1 VTPFGPAW
9 ENLTLQALKDFLRD
23 APAEPLLWECKR
35 ELRAASVRKAVC
47 GLSNGHDTGY
57 LILGADPADGEG
69 WRLTPIAF
77 SSDDPPSAITDL
89 LAGGGVTPYPDGLD
103 VREFPADGGHVV
115 VVRVPPVATPP
126 SNVGGTVYERV
137 SGKTIPVTD
146 PARLAALFS
155 RGDAARATAQA
166 NAHRA
171 AHANLLAEPS
181 LDAQFSLGLAATAYR
196 PDIASRLFTE
206 QFLAE
211 VRSVIAK
218 TVAFDPL
225 VGGQPVFVVDVAQDS
240 VTIGTNATHRLGW
253 TLRVRSS
260 WDGVIGVYWRIDVE
274 RAEPESIVN
283 EPLRA
288 AWKLAERLLEAIG
301 GVGPRYMHLI
311 PVGGLFPSAAQGELQ
326 PPELRRGPLAAG
338 VDDSLLASIKREME
352 RSIGRVYAL
361 EQAQVS

>member
-1 VTPFGPAW
+1 MTPFGPAW

-57 LILGADPADGEG
+57 LILGAESANGEG
-69 WRLTPIAF
+69 WRLAPIAF
-77 SSDDPPSAITDL
+77 PNSDPPSVITDL

-103 VREFPADGGHVV
+103 VREFPADNGHVV

-146 PARLAALFS
+146 PARLAALFA

-166 NAHRA
+166 NAERA
-171 AHANLLAEPS
+171 AQATLLVEPS
-181 LDAQFSLGLAATAYR
+181 LNAQFSLGLGATAYR
-196 PDIASRLFTE
+196 PEIASRLFTE
-206 QFLAE
+206 HFLGRVREAIAE
-211 VRSVIAK
+211 

-225 VGGQPVFVVDVAQDS
+225 VGGPPVFVVEMAQDS
-240 VTIGTNATHRLGW
+240 VTIGTNATHTLGW

-260 WDGVIGVYWRIDVE
+260 WDGAIGVYWRINVQQ
-274 RAEPESIVN
+274 AEPESIVN
-283 EPLRA
+283 EPFRA
-288 AWKLAERLLEAIG
+288 AWKLADRLLEAIG
-301 GVGPRYMHLI
+301 GMGPRYMHLI
-311 PVGGLFPSAAQGELQ
+311 PTGGLFPSAAQGEQQ

-338 VDDSLLASIKREME
+338 LNDSLLESIKREME

-361 EQAQVS
+361 EPAQAS